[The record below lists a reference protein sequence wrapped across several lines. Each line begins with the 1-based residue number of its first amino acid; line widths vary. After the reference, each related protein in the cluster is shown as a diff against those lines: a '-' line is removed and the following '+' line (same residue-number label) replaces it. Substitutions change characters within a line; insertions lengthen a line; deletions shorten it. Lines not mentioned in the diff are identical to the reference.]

1 MARKKTTEKQSKAI
15 ASTQS
20 LSSFVKSI
28 CDVMR
33 RSNCASALQYVP
45 ELTWILFLR
54 ILDAQEAKA
63 REEAEVL
70 GAEYSPAL
78 HSPYRWQD
86 WAAPYSDKPDHPKTP
101 EGKPFGWKRQ
111 ALFSAGDG
119 KLFDFINKDLLP
131 HLHSLDIDI
140 RTGLPNPAASRK
152 QRIMGR
158 TMTAVEK
165 VRVDS
170 EANLRD
176 ILDKVHQI
184 NIDHV
189 DDQHFF
195 TLSQVYEDLLLK
207 MGEKNSDGGQF
218 FTPREV
224 VRAMVHTVNPKL
236 GQTVYDPCC
245 GTGGFLAI
253 AYEHIA
259 RKLGQSAAS
268 TDIDTLKHDTFFGRE
283 KENLVF
289 PIALANLVLHGIDQ
303 PNLWHGNA
311 LTKKATYAGLF
322 EQAPKQFDVILTNPP
337 FGGKEGKDAQKNF
350 AFETGSTQVLF
361 VQDILAELAANGT
374 CAMVLDEGLLFRTN
388 ESAFVETK
396 RKLLD
401 ECDLWAIVS
410 LPGGVFSTAGA
421 GVKTNLLFFTKGK
434 KTEKIWYYDL
444 SHLKVGKKTPLT
456 LAHFGYAPDG
466 SILEDAQLPTILTAA
481 WKADEANA
489 GKPFPSYARVLQH
502 KGKPEGESPYSWTV
516 DFASRRVRAR
526 EEMQPLLHEAG
537 SIKANVVDLK
547 EQLKRLKKDKATQA
561 EIDSLNDKILEREKA
576 ARELETKAADID
588 AAVFDLKAVNPTV
601 VADEDTR
608 TPLEI
613 IQNIEKQGKIV
624 ADALARLSQLMND
637 MPKNAAVI
645 DLAKYR
651 SSLGCYVINKLHN
664 KPTLGRT
671 QVMKG
676 ITFAQNFVGINI
688 QMQFERQARGP
699 FSKWIYAFEKEAQ
712 SNNWFSATEKDLGN
726 GAPKVEYQVKPGIDE
741 SINYFLNNCPEEQ
754 KRELDRL
761 IKLFENL
768 NTEEAEII
776 ATLFCAWND
785 FLINGD
791 LPTDDEII
799 REVRENWHPSKE
811 RFSPEQLTKWLN
823 WSRENNIVPTGKGSK
838 TIKVGHQK
846 KLIN

>member
-1 MARKKTTEKQSKAI
+1 MAKKKATDKQPKAI

-70 GAEYSPAL
+70 GANFSPAL
-78 HSPYRWQD
+78 QSPYRWQD
-86 WAAPYSDKPDHPKTP
+86 WAAPYSEKPGHPKTTQ
-101 EGKPFGWKRQ
+101 GKPFGWKRQ
-111 ALFSAGDG
+111 ELFAAGDG
-119 KLFDFINKDLLP
+119 KLFEFINKELLP
-131 HLHSLDIDI
+131 HLHSLDIDSL
-140 RTGLPNPAASRK
+140 TGLPNPAASRK

-224 VRAMVHTVNPKL
+224 IRAMVHTVNPQL

-259 RKLGQSAAS
+259 RQLGQSATS

-303 PNLWHGNA
+303 PNLWHGNS
-311 LTKKATYAGLF
+311 LTRRATYAALF
-322 EQAPKQFDVILTNPP
+322 DQAPKTFDLILANPP

-350 AFETGSTQVLF
+350 AYETSATQVLF
-361 VQDILAELAANGT
+361 VQDILGELAPRGT
-374 CAMVLDEGLLFRTN
+374 CAIVLDEGLLFRTN
-388 ESAFVETK
+388 ESSFVDTK
-396 RKLLD
+396 RKLVD

-434 KTEKIWYYDL
+434 KTEKTWYYDL
-444 SHLKVGKKTPLT
+444 SYVKVGKKTPLT
-456 LAHFGYAPDG
+456 LAHFGFDQNGGVLA
-466 SILEDAQLPTILTAA
+466 DAALPAILTAD
-481 WKADEANA
+481 WQADEVNA
-489 GKPFPSYARVLQH
+489 GKVFPSYGRMLQH
-502 KGKPEGESPYSWTV
+502 HGKPGGESRYSWTV
-516 DFASRRVRAR
+516 DFAARRTKARA
-526 EEMQPLLHEAG
+526 EMQPLLDEAAQ
-537 SIKANVVDLK
+537 IKAGVVDLK
-547 EQLKRLKKDKATQA
+547 EQLKRLKKDKAGDNELLALTTQ
-561 EIDSLNDKILEREKA
+561 ILEKDKA
-576 ARELETKAADID
+576 ARDLETQAADID
-588 AAVFDLKAVNPTV
+588 AAVFDLKAVNPTAV
-601 VADEDTR
+601 VDLDTR
-608 TPLEI
+608 TPQQI
-613 IQNIEKQGKIV
+613 IGNIEAQGRIV
-624 ADALARLSQLMND
+624 ANALARLNLLMV
-637 MPKNAAVI
+637 AA
-645 DLAKYR
+645 
-651 SSLGCYVINKLHN
+651 S
-664 KPTLGRT
+664 
-671 QVMKG
+671 
-676 ITFAQNFVGINI
+676 
-688 QMQFERQARGP
+688 
-699 FSKWIYAFEKEAQ
+699 
-712 SNNWFSATEKDLGN
+712 
-726 GAPKVEYQVKPGIDE
+726 
-741 SINYFLNNCPEEQ
+741 
-754 KRELDRL
+754 
-761 IKLFENL
+761 
-768 NTEEAEII
+768 
-776 ATLFCAWND
+776 
-785 FLINGD
+785 
-791 LPTDDEII
+791 
-799 REVRENWHPSKE
+799 
-811 RFSPEQLTKWLN
+811 
-823 WSRENNIVPTGKGSK
+823 
-838 TIKVGHQK
+838 
-846 KLIN
+846 